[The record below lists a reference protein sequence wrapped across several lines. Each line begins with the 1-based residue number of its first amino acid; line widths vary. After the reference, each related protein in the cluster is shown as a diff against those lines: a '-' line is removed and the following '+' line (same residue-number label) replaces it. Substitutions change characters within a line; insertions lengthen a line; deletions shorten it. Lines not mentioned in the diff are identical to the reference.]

1 MYDGRMLY
9 LWIKALH
16 VIAVIS
22 WMAGILYFWRL
33 LINHAME
40 TEPVVIERFKGMERR
55 LRRAIMN
62 PAMIASVILGLAM
75 LTLNPALLRLP
86 WMQVKLVLAVLLL
99 INHWQAVR
107 DEKKLGE
114 NPRAFSDKFL
124 RVMNE
129 VPTLYMIGIVIMV
142 IVRPF

>member
-1 MYDGRMLY
+1 MLY
-9 LWIKALH
+9 LWLKALH

-33 LINHAME
+33 LVNHAME

-62 PAMIASVILGLAM
+62 PAMVASLVFGIGMIVVA
-75 LTLNPALLRLP
+75 PGLLRQP
-86 WMQVKLVLAVLLL
+86 WMHVKLALVVLLL
-99 INHWQAVR
+99 VNHWQAVR
-107 DEKKLGE
+107 AEKRFGE
-114 NPRAFSDKFL
+114 NPRAYTDKRM

-129 VPTLYMIGIVIMV
+129 VPTLLMIGIVILV
-142 IVRPF
+142 ILKPVFG